1 MPGSHTRVQ
10 EINDYMAEH
19 VEDASA
25 SEAGS
30 REHSFKRFTS
40 LGLSPGVVN
49 SKAGDLI
56 LFNVSLFHGCC
67 NAAEPDYT
75 TGLLRAICIMAMCPR
90 RMVAPETLYAR
101 RRAYELDEFM
111 GGQVG
116 TEEWAEKFL
125 KKVEEEALPE
135 VRALAD
141 ASPVIQRLVT
151 GAEVERP
158 RL

>member
-1 MPGSHTRVQ
+1 
-10 EINDYMAEH
+10 
-19 VEDASA
+19 
-25 SEAGS
+25 
-30 REHSFKRFTS
+30 
-40 LGLSPGVVN
+40 
-49 SKAGDLI
+49 
-56 LFNVSLFHGCC
+56 
-67 NAAEPDYT
+67 
-75 TGLLRAICIMAMCPR
+75 MAMCPR
-90 RMVAPETLYAR
+90 RMVAPETLFAR

-141 ASPVIQRLVT
+141 ASPVVQRLVI